1 MPEKLEG
8 TPLATQPSTSPL
20 LVERLPLQ
28 LNADPTRVLLRPY
41 DSSGPEQARNII
53 SRALA
58 VPEAELPGVVE
69 SILREFG
76 ERHHVI
82 RERLLARFQQIR
94 SMMPTDQDLSDSRQ
108 LLLGACFSAEYSLEC
123 AALFNPSIVAH
134 PDQSGVSKGS
144 LRFVMSLRATGEGHI
159 SSITFRSGVID
170 KKGQVRLD
178 KASRLVIEPEPLP
191 TSAYERGLF
200 SRKLYELGLSNGFVR
215 RVVESLEEEF
225 TLQELRQTIH
235 RERWKR
241 RNLTSD
247 PNDDPSMDD
256 KILSLALSNYVAQ
269 FSPHQD
275 LSERAIFPV
284 TPSQRNGIEDARF
297 VRFEDGTYYGT
308 YTAYDGRLILP
319 QLIETDDFLVFRFLT
334 LNGPAVKNKGMALFP
349 RKIDGLYTMLS
360 RQDGENLHLMQSDN
374 IHFWNES
381 KIILR
386 PRFAW
391 EMVQVGNCGSPI
403 ETPEGWLVLTHG
415 VGPMRQY
422 SIGVILLDLKDPS
435 KVIGRLKQPLLRPTE
450 EEREGYVPNVTYTCG
465 ALVHAGQLIV
475 PYAISDSAIR
485 FARVELQALLSAMV

>member
-1 MPEKLEG
+1 MASHLS
-8 TPLATQPSTSPL
+8 STNLP
-20 LVERLPLQ
+20 VERLPLQ

-41 DSSGPEQARNII
+41 DSSGLEQARNIV

-58 VPEAELPGVVE
+58 VPESELPGLVE
-69 SILREFG
+69 SILHEFSD
-76 ERHHVI
+76 RHQFI
-82 RERLLARFQQIR
+82 RQRLRNRFQQIR
-94 SMMPTDQDLSDSRQ
+94 HLMPTDDELSEERE
-108 LLLGACFSAEYSLEC
+108 LLLGACFSSEYSLEC
-123 AALFNPSIVAH
+123 AALFNPSIVPH
-134 PDQSGVSKGS
+134 PDQSGVPKGS

-159 SSITFRSGVID
+159 SSITFRSGIIQKNGD
-170 KKGQVRLD
+170 LKLD
-178 KASRLVIEPEPLP
+178 KPARLVVEPEALP
-191 TSAYERGLF
+191 TPAYERGLF
-200 SRKLYELGLSNGFVR
+200 SRKLYELGLSNSFVR
-215 RVVESLEEEF
+215 RIVDNLADEFSL
-225 TLQELRQTIH
+225 QDLRQTIQ

-241 RNLTSD
+241 RNLMVEPD
-247 PNDDPSMDD
+247 DDPSIDD

-269 FSPHQD
+269 FNPKQD

-319 QLIETDDFLVFRFLT
+319 QLIETDDFLVFRFIT

-349 RKIDGLYTMLS
+349 RKIDGMYTMLS
-360 RQDGENLHLMQSDN
+360 RQDGENLHLMVSDN

-381 KIILR
+381 KVILR

-403 ETPEGWLVLTHG
+403 ETPAGWLVLTHG

-435 KVIGRLKQPLLRPTE
+435 KVIGRLRRPLLRPGPD
-450 EEREGYVPNVTYTCG
+450 EREGYVPNVTYTCG
-465 ALVHAGQLIV
+465 AIVHGENLVI
-475 PYAISDSAIR
+475 PYAVSDSAIR
-485 FARVELQALLSAMV
+485 FARVNLQALLSAMV